1 HFIKGPEAMRAAIM
15 LNDLISFDRNFGLKP
30 DRRLPRGRMLSKQ
43 EFLDIVPFIRRE
55 SLNGG
60 ALWYDGLMVNSE
72 RLLFA
77 FLHFAAERGLT
88 VANYVKAES
97 LLLEKNRVVGVTVYD
112 RLGDQRFDVRAKLTV
127 AAPGSRLNDILRQT
141 ADQPE
146 VRFSTAVNLVL
157 SRRFTSEYAFAAPTQ
172 RRYKD
177 QDALIDRGSRLLFFV
192 PWRGVTLAGTAHQPY
207 LGDPADYHV
216 TEEEV
221 ESFLAEVNSALPD
234 AQIRRDEVRHVYAG
248 LLPMASASPAGDVTL
263 VKHYRVIDHEKST
276 GHPGLIT
283 VMSVKYTTARGV
295 AEEVTKKFIL
305 PKLGIKSDTIDSSG
319 MPLWGGDFEDFSA
332 LIAELQRNWGDHL
345 TDESALH
352 LAECYG
358 ANARRVLS
366 CDPDAGRPLVSG
378 QPFVKG
384 QVLFAVREEAAQK
397 LSDILLRRT
406 EIGAA
411 GRPAEELILAASEA
425 AAKELNWSAEKKARE
440 IQEYLLNYALP
451 SKKNE

>member
-1 HFIKGPEAMRAAIM
+1 MKRDLESLSQETFDVLIIGGGIYGAALAREAVLRGLKTALIEQGDFAGGASSNSLKIVHGGLRYLQHADFSRMRESITERRILLKIAPHLVRPLPCVMPTYGHFIKGPEAMRAAIM

-234 AQIRRDEVRHVYAG
+234 AQIRRDEVRLCRLAAHG
-248 LLPMASASPAGDVTL
+248 L
-263 VKHYRVIDHEKST
+263 
-276 GHPGLIT
+276 
-283 VMSVKYTTARGV
+283 
-295 AEEVTKKFIL
+295 
-305 PKLGIKSDTIDSSG
+305 
-319 MPLWGGDFEDFSA
+319 
-332 LIAELQRNWGDHL
+332 
-345 TDESALH
+345 
-352 LAECYG
+352 
-358 ANARRVLS
+358 
-366 CDPDAGRPLVSG
+366 G
-378 QPFVKG
+378 QPC
-384 QVLFAVREEAAQK
+384 
-397 LSDILLRRT
+397 RR
-406 EIGAA
+406 
-411 GRPAEELILAASEA
+411 RD
-425 AAKELNWSAEKKARE
+425 AR
-440 IQEYLLNYALP
+440 QALP
-451 SKKNE
+451 RDRS